1 MEKDRNDNRQAA
13 VRIPDFGIAMDKT
26 GILELEGME
35 FHAYHGC
42 LDNEKK
48 EGNLFTVDFR
58 GSFDMSGAAATDRL
72 DETLDYG
79 IIYGIVSREMEIPS
93 DLLEH
98 VAGRIVR
105 AIEDS
110 YPSLRFSIRV
120 SKKNP
125 PVGGMA
131 AWSRVTLKSTPD
143 CNEKQSKQILK

>member
-1 MEKDRNDNRQAA
+1 MT
-13 VRIPDFGIAMDKT
+13 MDKT
-26 GILELEGME
+26 GILELVGMD

-42 LDNEKK
+42 LDYEKK

-58 GSFDMSGAAATDRL
+58 ASFDMSGAADTDRL
-72 DETLDYG
+72 GETLDYG

-105 AIEDS
+105 AIEGR
-110 YPSLRFSIRV
+110 YPSLCFSVRV

-125 PVGGMA
+125 PVGGVA
-131 AWSRVTLKSTPD
+131 SWSRVTLKSTLD
-143 CNEKQSKQILK
+143 CNEEHSKTGND